1 MGKVLLFLVVFA
13 AGYLWGDVALSYV
26 IEGWQEASE
35 AARFKFEEITE

>member
-1 MGKVLLFLVVFA
+1 MGKVLIFLAFFA

-35 AARFKFEEITE
+35 AARFKFEELNK